1 MFTMTAVSNRLR
13 KGSLSRRNTSTPGF
27 SRPIAF
33 SMPDGVSQ
41 MRGGGLPWIGFRD
54 IPFTITPPSRF
65 RSTNSANSSPYPNVP
80 DAVSTGFL
88 SRIPAKSMER
98 SGLLNS
104 EFEIRNSGFFLFGL
118 FRIDFIIPQSEFRI
132 PHYDLIVT
140 RIVSLQSISLASNTG
155 PSLQT
160 RLYPPAFTATEQ
172 PMQAPTP
179 QAMRSSMETKQG
191 TSCSAAI
198 LLTEASM
205 ARGPQA

>member
-41 MRGGGLPWIGFRD
+41 MRGGGLPGIGFRD

-88 SRIPAKSMER
+88 SLIPAKLTER
-98 SGLLNS
+98 SG
-104 EFEIRNSGFFLFGL
+104 FL
-118 FRIDFIIPQSEFRI
+118 IIFIFSIIKQNQIEERLPRRREGRQEK
-132 PHYDLIVT
+132 HNKLTKNKTDL
-140 RIVSLQSISLASNTG
+140 G
-155 PSLQT
+155 
-160 RLYPPAFTATEQ
+160 
-172 PMQAPTP
+172 
-179 QAMRSSMETKQG
+179 
-191 TSCSAAI
+191 
-198 LLTEASM
+198 
-205 ARGPQA
+205 